1 MGLELAK
8 YPSTVADFLIAY
20 AAHTPSCTFL
30 LDDEGFCRKIVMTG
44 ARRESRNAR
53 RCVNAQYVASLDLRE
68 AGGLVEMPTPGAPM
82 LFARV
87 DENGRVALVRTGPV
101 VRFETMREQMRVDAI
116 DDNDDTPRMDPFA
129 KSASVE
135 TSVPHAIIEDLA
147 RREAS
152 RRSLALVLDP
162 PSSDSAVT
170 TDAPAS
176 DPDYSDESIRT
187 RKMQSITP
195 EEAVRLLALHGRP
208 AQAPPPPAR
217 RPSSPEAKRP
227 STPDARRA
235 SAPDARR
242 SSAPDTRR
250 GVPPDPQRARSPEAR
265 RPSAPDHRRHI
276 PEMHPS
282 SAPRSSTSRPRA
294 PDSHARATEPPVTTP
309 SAQAPATL
317 RTPPPDMGIF
327 EEEDDYATVLR
338 RRRGML
344 PPRSDVGGARRR
356 G

>member
-1 MGLELAK
+1 M
-8 YPSTVADFLIAY
+8 YPITVADFLIAY

-101 VRFETMREQMRVDAI
+101 VRFETMREQVRVDAI
-116 DDNDDTPRMDPFA
+116 DDDDNTPRMDPFT

-162 PSSDSAVT
+162 PSSDSALT
-170 TDAPAS
+170 GDAPAS

-217 RPSSPEAKRP
+217 RPSA
-227 STPDARRA
+227 PDARRP

-242 SSAPDTRR
+242 PSAPDARR
-250 GVPPDPQRARSPEAR
+250 PSAPDARQPSSPDAR
-265 RPSAPDHRRHI
+265 RPSAPDHRRQI